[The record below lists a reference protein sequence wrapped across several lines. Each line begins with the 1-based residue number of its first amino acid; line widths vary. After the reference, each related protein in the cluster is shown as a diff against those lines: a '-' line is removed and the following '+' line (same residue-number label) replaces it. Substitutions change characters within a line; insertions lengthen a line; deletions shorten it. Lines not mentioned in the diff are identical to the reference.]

1 MAKTPAPKAAAK
13 AAKTPKTA
21 KTPTAAEPT
30 AQAPSAP
37 DVAPDTAAVELPLHL
52 IDDNPDNPRGAV
64 DEEAD
69 AELTASIGARGVLQ
83 PIMVRPNPA
92 EPGRYL
98 VVMGARRRAC
108 SLAAGKLTIPAVIRE
123 GLDDDQAFE
132 LATIENVARNNM
144 SAMDDARAYRRM
156 IDKRMQADPNLTLKA
171 AKEAVSLVVGKSVRI
186 IELRLEFLEKL
197 PPIKVTELE
206 RGKISAKEATEWIR
220 KQPKPLTL
228 PAAEWLLALEVFD
241 KVKADPIP
249 RTDYMRDRLTECH
262 ADARFDEDGR
272 IKRLTEY
279 PNQLL
284 TTVSHVLDD
293 GGETG
298 RFQIGVSWE
307 AERHLELKFGDL
319 KTASQRL
326 HAMDGLRQELGLR
339 RLDPGYSTPW
349 LNGPFEVPDSIKDE
363 IKAARNKRAQ
373 ERAERV
379 EQDAAREREAAARQ
393 AAAEAEKD
401 AEKAFLDA
409 VMQLEADIV
418 AEIATQVRDPEA
430 DQSLTEDE
438 FRRRFRELWTGRG
451 VKGPFTIQPGENPR
465 DDATQLVDGEGRP
478 NMDRG
483 AGLEGRRR
491 LMALAL
497 NFAGGWALSSGPL
510 FRTPWNPD
518 APAAKA
524 PPEILPRDRFVAI
537 VADCL
542 GEDCEDLPEDPSEAL
557 FEATERAGRGLDAF
571 LAQEGIDYGAD
582 GYDWAE
588 DGAMQLAEL
597 VRVEGLGQDS
607 KPPAADEPA
616 GEEAQAEDAEIPGF
630 LRRLAGAGEGA
641 EAQP

>member
-37 DVAPDTAAVELPLHL
+37 DVAPDTSAVELPLHL

-307 AERHLELKFGDL
+307 AERRLELKFGDL
-319 KTASQRL
+319 KTAAQRL
-326 HAMDGLRQELGLR
+326 HAMDGLRQELGLP

-373 ERAERV
+373 EQAERA
-379 EQDAAREREAAARQ
+379 EQDAAREREAAEREAN
-393 AAAEAEKD
+393 AKAEAR

-409 VMQLEADIV
+409 VMALQAEA
-418 AEIATQVRDPEA
+418 E
-430 DQSLTEDE
+430 SLTLAE
-438 FRRRFRELWTGRG
+438 FQTRYSQTWAMVGAAGAFRIA
-451 VKGPFTIQPGENPR
+451 PDY
-465 DDATQLVDGEGRP
+465 DDHRVRPNTVVVDAQGRP
-478 NMDRG
+478 NAARPCE
-483 AGLEGRRR
+483 LEGRRR
-491 LMALAL
+491 LMAMAM
-497 NFAGGWALSSGPL
+497 NFAQGLPPTAGPL
-510 FRTPWNPD
+510 FRTQWSPE
-518 APAAKA
+518 APEAASPA
-524 PPEILPRDRFVAI
+524 EILPRDRFVAI

-588 DGAMQLAEL
+588 DGAMQLAEF

-607 KPPAADEPA
+607 EAPGADPEGPRADEPA
-616 GEEAQAEDAEIPGF
+616 GEGAQAEDAEIPGF